1 MDRRRITK
9 RSPITLH
16 FLQGISADPKRLAK
30 YDQLRLTPSV
40 NAVEAGN
47 DVAKK
52 VIQMLDQRKM
62 CRGRSVHSGSQMRG
76 VRLKKPGWGDVDVVC
91 FLHED
96 LDGQPIESFKH
107 FEETRRKA
115 SKKIKEWLEGKLG
128 QTRYF
133 DEYVFDSFWAGKGS
147 PCDSSL
153 QRDGTQISAFAMLH
167 WSE

>member
-1 MDRRRITK
+1 MALQPITN
-9 RSPITLH
+9 RSPISLD
-16 FLQGISADPKRLAK
+16 FLQNVSTDAKRLAK
-30 YDQLRLTPSV
+30 YDRLRLTPSN
-40 NAVEAGN
+40 NAVEAGQ
-47 DVAKK
+47 DVALKI
-52 VIQMLDQRKM
+52 IQLLDQRTI
-62 CRGRSVHSGSQMRG
+62 CPGRSVHSGSQVRG
-76 VRLKKPGWGDVDVVC
+76 VCLKRPKWGDVDVVC

-147 PCDSSL
+147 LCDSSL